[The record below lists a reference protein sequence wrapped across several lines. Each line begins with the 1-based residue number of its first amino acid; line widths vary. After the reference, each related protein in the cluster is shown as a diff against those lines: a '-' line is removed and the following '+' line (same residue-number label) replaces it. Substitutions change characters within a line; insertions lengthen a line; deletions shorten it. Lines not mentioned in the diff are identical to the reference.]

1 MVHKL
6 HGPHTALWLS
16 GEVTI
21 PWSVYTHCGRST
33 FVTTAAVSDY
43 TYLSEFKREQ
53 TPWGAMNWFCAEL
66 MQHQLLRFGCWSTG
80 THNSEQKSLR
90 VEWATLEFVPNDSSI
105 HRLCAKSFGIHWCRR
120 GGISMFLGSSN
131 LVVSGDV
138 NSRVY
143 GLCKNDN
150 SCLYQWR
157 HRLLVINN

>member
-43 TYLSEFKREQ
+43 TYMYLSEFKREQ

-90 VEWATLEFVPNDSSI
+90 VEWATLEFVP
-105 HRLCAKSFGIHWCRR
+105 KSFINSPSLRKEHKNQLMSEGRNFKSVGTLIR
-120 GGISMFLGSSN
+120 GFTAYVRMITH
-131 LVVSGDV
+131 VYTSGDIDYL
-138 NSRVY
+138 S
-143 GLCKNDN
+143 
-150 SCLYQWR
+150 
-157 HRLLVINN
+157 